1 MEDLI
6 AYCGANGTLFQEL
19 NSYLTEEWN
28 TQTLIRFPYGN
39 SYGWGVKH
47 SIKSK
52 HICDIFAEDQAFE
65 LMLRM
70 DNRQYEAVYDDLLP
84 YTKEVIDGSI
94 HAVTADGFITAFY
107 AVNIWRMRRSF
118 WIRNAKAGKIN
129 LPLSAFPYS
138 YSSYKGYCPRH
149 PRRFPGIFHEA
160 GLSASLCNSFFQ
172 NHLKE
177 ASPPAPAMN
186 RIYHIFTCHKNL
198 FNTGIG

>member
-1 MEDLI
+1 MYEKMLNKQEVPSMEDLI
-6 AYCGANGTLFQEL
+6 AYCDANGTLFQEL

-84 YTKEVIDGSI
+84 YTKEVIDGKYPCGDGGWI
-94 HAVTADGFITAFY
+94 HYRILCREHGGCEEASGSE
-107 AVNIWRMRRSF
+107 MQ
-118 WIRNAKAGKIN
+118 KAGKIN
-129 LPLSAFPYS
+129 LPALCISLFFIQR
-138 YSSYKGYCPRH
+138 YCPRH

-160 GLSASLCNSFFQ
+160 GLSASL
-172 NHLKE
+172 L
-177 ASPPAPAMN
+177 
-186 RIYHIFTCHKNL
+186 L
-198 FNTGIG
+198 FLFSESSEGSLPRLPLQ